1 MGIFSRLP
9 LQQIMVASVLGVLS
23 GLYIFAPGIIEF
35 SSQIQKKNVDESG
48 QDQIQDGGQAL
59 QKERKKERKKDLL
72 CT

>member
-48 QDQIQDGGQAL
+48 QDLIQDGGQTVL
-59 QKERKKERKKDLL
+59 ENKTENV
-72 CT
+72 

>member
-1 MGIFSRLP
+1 MVFFSLFIP

-48 QDQIQDGGQAL
+48 QDQIQDGGQAVL
-59 QKERKKERKKDLL
+59 ENKTENV
-72 CT
+72 

>member
-48 QDQIQDGGQAL
+48 QDQIQDGGQAAA
-59 QKERKKERKKDLL
+59 ERKKERKKDLL

>member
-1 MGIFSRLP
+1 MGFFSRLP

-48 QDQIQDGGQAL
+48 QDQIQDGGQAVL
-59 QKERKKERKKDLL
+59 ENKTENV
-72 CT
+72 